1 MATQPILRIGTRAS
15 QLALVQTDHVCAA
28 LRRAH
33 PDLAAPGAIA
43 VEKIQTTGDRVT
55 DRALAE
61 IGGKGLFAKEI
72 EAALIDGRI
81 DLAVHSMKDVET
93 RLPEGLEIT
102 CMPARE
108 APWDMLVADGA
119 RSIAELP
126 RGAVVG
132 TASLRRRAQLLARR
146 PDLEIVLLRGNVPT
160 RLDKLRRGDVT
171 ATILAQAGLHRL
183 GIHDAPATV
192 IPAAEMLPAVGQGA
206 VGIEHRAGDD
216 RVRDLLRPLNHGDTF
231 LRVTAERAMLATL
244 DGSCRTP
251 IAGLAERDGATL
263 RLTGLIA
270 RPDGSAVYRAVAA
283 GPADAPEALGRA
295 VGEDLLAQ
303 AGPGFLAAIG

>member
-1 MATQPILRIGTRAS
+1 MTTQPLLRIGTRAS
-15 QLALVQTDHVCAA
+15 QLALVQTEHVRAA
-28 LRRAH
+28 LAAAH
-33 PDLAAPGAIA
+33 PEFAAPGAIA
-43 VEKIQTTGDRVT
+43 VEKISTTGDRVT

-93 RLPEGLEIT
+93 QLPDGLEIT

-108 APWDMLVADGA
+108 TPWDVLVAEGVKTVAD
-119 RSIAELP
+119 LP
-126 RGAVVG
+126 AGAVVG

-160 RLDKLRRGDVT
+160 RLEKLRRGEVA
-171 ATILAQAGLHRL
+171 ATILAAAGLHRL
-183 GIHDAPATV
+183 GIGDAPATV
-192 IPAAEMLPAVGQGA
+192 MSVDEMLPAVGQGA
-206 VGIEHRAGDD
+206 VGIEQRADDD
-216 RVRDLLRPLNHGDTF
+216 RVRDLLHPLNDDDTF
-231 LRVTAERAMLATL
+231 LRVGAERAMLAVL

-263 RLTGLIA
+263 HLTGLIA
-270 RPDGSAVYRAVAA
+270 RPDGSAVYRAAA
-283 GPADAPEALGRA
+283 SGPDDAPAALGRA
-295 VGEDLLAQ
+295 VADDLLTQ
-303 AGPGFLAAIG
+303 AGPGFLADIE